1 MRKEIRIAG
10 FGGQGI
16 VLAGYILGK
25 ALSLY
30 DGLEAVMTQS
40 YGPEARGGASSA
52 NVIASDEPID
62 YPFIQRPDILV
73 AISQEAYTKFRPT
86 AKPDSLILIDGEL
99 IKSLDN
105 DHPQKIPATSFA
117 EELGRRIVTNVV
129 MMGFFTAVTDVVSR
143 GAMEKAI
150 ESSVKSKTVP
160 LNMTAFAKG
169 YEYGIEQKSNKSEVR
184 AVVLD
189 DELLNGDSI

>member
-73 AISQEAYTKFRPT
+73 AISQEAYSKFRPT
-86 AKPDSLILIDGEL
+86 VKPDSLILIDGEL
-99 IKSLDN
+99 IKPFDN
-105 DHPQKIPATSFA
+105 DHPQEIPATSFA
-117 EELGRRIVTNVV
+117 EELGRRIVTNIV

-160 LNMTAFAKG
+160 LNMAAFAKG
-169 YEYGIEQKSNKSEVR
+169 YEYGTVQNSIKPEIR